1 MTLLELLVKE
11 LPARGGWPKYADV
24 AFQDD
29 DREVRFMSPKI
40 DCSTASDFIASE
52 LCSGDGNDKPDAK
65 GIRHA
70 GPVTREQYEAAS
82 EWNGEGLPPV
92 GIECEW
98 IKHSPNTAPLWRK
111 GVIQY
116 LSACTVVIK
125 NYDPGEI
132 VGHPRNFQF
141 RPIRTEADYKRE
153 EAVNKIQSHAHVNL
167 VGPIS
172 SGQAIALY
180 DAITAHKIPGVTT
193 VPNVGEIMRATESCS
208 REDAQKIVDLLNG
221 A

>member
-1 MTLLELLVKE
+1 MTLLELLVRDLERWPLNVTESSNYPKSDIYAWIDTGRGV
-11 LPARGGWPKYADV
+11 ARMEAVTRPSV
-24 AFQDD
+24 TPPQ
-29 DREVRFMSPKI
+29 
-40 DCSTASDFIASE
+40 
-52 LCSGDGNDKPDAK
+52 N
-65 GIRHA
+65 
-70 GPVTREQYEAAS
+70 VTREQYEAAL

-92 GIECEW
+92 GTECEW

-125 NYDPGEI
+125 NDDPGEI
-132 VGHPRNFQF
+132 VGHPRTFGF

-153 EAVNKIQSHAHVNL
+153 IAAKCMREVIESQSNRYTENAYVL
-167 VGPIS
+167 I
-172 SGQAIALY
+172 Y
-180 DAITAHKIPGVTT
+180 DAITAHKIPGVAK

-208 REDAQKIVDLLNG
+208 CEDAQKIVDLLNG